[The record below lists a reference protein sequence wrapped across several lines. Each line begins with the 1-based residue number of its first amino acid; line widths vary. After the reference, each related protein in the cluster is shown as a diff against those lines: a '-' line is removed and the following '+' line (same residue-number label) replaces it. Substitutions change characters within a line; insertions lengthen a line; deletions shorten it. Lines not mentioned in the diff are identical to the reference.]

1 MKKSKFS
8 EEQIATT
15 KTTAEEVQRA
25 LSLVKNSRPVL
36 GTVLNKAGQ
45 MATTLASMRKL
56 LSHGFRC
63 LLSES
68 ER

>member
-8 EEQIATT
+8 EEQIAMA
-15 KTTAEEVQRA
+15 KTSVEEVQRA

-45 MATTLASMRKL
+45 MTATPASMRKL
-56 LSHGFRC
+56 LSH
-63 LLSES
+63 
-68 ER
+68 